1 MWILYFTETF
11 KGTYDILLYFYNQK
25 YNGKM
30 KKEICSCGKLCKR
43 SLRDSGVIG
52 QHSGR
57 HVIGYSTAAGGDC
70 VGICSMLMCE
80 VQK

>member
-1 MWILYFTETF
+1 M
-11 KGTYDILLYFYNQK
+11 GILLYFYDQK
-25 YNGKM
+25 YNEKM
-30 KKEICSCGKLCKR
+30 KKRKCSYRKLYKP
-43 SLRDSGVIG
+43 SLRGGFTG
-52 QHSGR
+52 QYSGR

>member
-1 MWILYFTETF
+1 M
-11 KGTYDILLYFYNQK
+11 K
-25 YNGKM
+25 KM
-30 KKEICSCGKLCKR
+30 KKEKCSYGKR
-43 SLRDSGVIG
+43 FETSLRDSSAIG
-52 QHSGR
+52 QRSGR

>member
-1 MWILYFTETF
+1 MEN
-11 KGTYDILLYFYNQK
+11 DV
-25 YNGKM
+25 
-30 KKEICSCGKLCKR
+30 KLV
-43 SLRDSGVIG
+43 RDSGVIG

-57 HVIGYSTAAGGDC
+57 HVTGYSTAAGGDC